1 MDCVKQ
7 PNVCVLLCLTGIWV
21 MMAGCTSV
29 DIIQLTSQTFP
40 PKNSVQEV
48 EVMALEPKCA
58 HVALAQLSVQD
69 AAESYGDEEGAI
81 LKKAAD
87 LGADAVVLQRGTKR
101 TVATPAYGGYAYNYS
116 YPGWGYASYG
126 IGYGTG
132 GYSMGGYMYSP
143 YGMGTP
149 MMYDTT
155 VRSLTGIAIRYKD
168 GPRCVTG
175 GPESRMFNTS
185 IPFQS

>member
-1 MDCVKQ
+1 MDCVKH
-7 PNVCVLLCLTGIWV
+7 PNLFLLICLTGIWFI
-21 MMAGCTSV
+21 MAGCTSV
-29 DIIQLTSQTFP
+29 DTIRLTGQTFP

-48 EVMALEPKCA
+48 TVMALEPKCP
-58 HVALAQLSVQD
+58 HIALAQLSVED

-87 LGADAVVLQRGTKR
+87 LGADAVVLHQGTKR
-101 TVATPAYGGYAYNYS
+101 IATTPAYGGYAYNYS

-155 VRSLTGIAIRYKD
+155 VRSLTGIAIRYTD

-175 GPESRMFNTS
+175 GPESSQINTF
-185 IPFQS
+185 IHFQS